1 MDMATLRARAPLF
14 LAVFIDI
21 FSFGLMYPLLVALFE
36 NGSIVAGYAPA
47 TRDTLLSLAF
57 ALFPIGMFF
66 GASLLGDLS
75 DALGRKKTLMICMAG
90 LAGSYALMWL
100 ALEIGHLWLFFLGRL
115 SSGLMAGTAP
125 IAQASVVDAAPED
138 QRSAAMA
145 QVVLVNTLGMVA
157 GPAIGGVL
165 GHWDFRLPLGVAL
178 VLCLITLALLGRAHF
193 ARDEARRALSLDWKQ
208 PFLLLARV
216 KDRPAIIV
224 PALSFFLF
232 QFGFLIYYTFILIE
246 MQRSYGF
253 TTAELGLFS
262 MVMGIGCAFSS
273 AIGFKFVRARLGSD
287 KPTALLGLALCGM
300 FLIVSGLPLPAWGRS
315 RSGSLDLQQHPRLH
329 HPARRHLLL
338 GGCHRARLGSRHRQC
353 RGGAL
358 GVPCRVDDRAAGV
371 PAGGCFPHPGRR
383 HRAQRHPAGAEAG
396 GAGCRRRT
404 GRRVA
409 LRRGRLK

>member
-300 FLIVSGLPLPAWGRS
+300 FLIVSGLPLPAWGQVAVGFLS
-315 RSGSLDLQQHPRLH
+315 TSSNIL
-329 HPARRHLLL
+329 AFITLLAAISSSVDATERGWALGIANAGVALSVFLAGLMTGLLVFLPVDAFLIL
-338 GGCHRARLGSRHRQC
+338 GGVIVLSGILPGLKLAE
-353 RGGAL
+353 
-358 GVPCRVDDRAAGV
+358 PAAAAE
-371 PAGGCFPHPGRR
+371 PA
-383 HRAQRHPAGAEAG
+383 AE
-396 GAGCRRRT
+396 
-404 GRRVA
+404 
-409 LRRGRLK
+409 LR

>member
-1 MDMATLRARAPLF
+1 MDLATLRARAPLF

-36 NGSIVAGYAPA
+36 NGAIVAGYAPA

-90 LAGSYALMWL
+90 LAASYALMWL

-178 VLCLITLALLGRAHF
+178 VLCLLTLALLSRAHF
-193 ARDEARRALSLDWKQ
+193 AKDEARRALSLDWKQ

-224 PALSFFLF
+224 PAASFFLF

-273 AIGFKFVRARLGSD
+273 AIGFKFVRAWLGGD

-300 FLIVSGLPLPAWGRS
+300 FLIISGLPLPAWGQVAVAFLS
-315 RSGSLDLQQHPRLH
+315 TASNIL
-329 HPARRHLLL
+329 AFITLL
-338 GGCHRARLGSRHRQC
+338 AAVSSSVDASE
-353 RGGAL
+353 RGWAL
-358 GVPCRVDDRAAGV
+358 GIANAGV
-371 PAGGCFPHPGRR
+371 ALSVFLAGLLTGLLVFLPADAFLMTGGVIVLAGILPGLKL
-383 HRAQRHPAGAEAG
+383 AEPETGEPAAE
-396 GAGCRRRT
+396 
-404 GRRVA
+404 
-409 LRRGRLK
+409 LR

>member
-165 GHWDFRLPLGVAL
+165 GHWDFRLPLGVTL
-178 VLCLITLALLGRAHF
+178 VLCLVTLVLLGRAHF

-208 PFLLLARV
+208 PFILLARV
-216 KDRPAIIV
+216 RDRPAIIV

-273 AIGFKFVRARLGSD
+273 AIGFKFVRVRLGSD

-300 FLIVSGLPLPAWGRS
+300 FLIVSGLPLPAWGQVAVAFLS
-315 RSGSLDLQQHPRLH
+315 TSSNIL
-329 HPARRHLLL
+329 AFITLLAAISSSVDATERGWALGIANAGVALSVFLAGLMTGLLVFLPVDAFLIL
-338 GGCHRARLGSRHRQC
+338 GGVIVLSGILPGLKLAE
-353 RGGAL
+353 
-358 GVPCRVDDRAAGV
+358 PTAAAE
-371 PAGGCFPHPGRR
+371 PA
-383 HRAQRHPAGAEAG
+383 AE
-396 GAGCRRRT
+396 
-404 GRRVA
+404 
-409 LRRGRLK
+409 LR